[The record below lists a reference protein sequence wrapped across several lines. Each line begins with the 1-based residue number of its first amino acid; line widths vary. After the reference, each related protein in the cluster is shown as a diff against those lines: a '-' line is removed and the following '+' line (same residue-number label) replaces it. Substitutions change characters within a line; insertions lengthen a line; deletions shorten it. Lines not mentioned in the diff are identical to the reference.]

1 MPDKIE
7 LEKVCFKQGKAPL
20 LREISFSVKR
30 GDILVISGRSGE
42 GKSTLLEICVGLKR
56 PSSGRVLWDGQD
68 ISSFSR
74 RVLLEKRQSTGYVFQ
89 IHALIS
95 NHSVFENIALP
106 LRVRSGITDKEI
118 EKRVRKIM
126 DEFCLENIDGLFPEL
141 LSAGQLKSVAVA
153 RALISEPDML
163 LLDEPLSGLDPFTAR
178 KIMNVIYEHQN
189 RRKMSVIMVSHE
201 TDIWEGFL
209 TVKKALDKGWLVDS
223 SEQEG
228 VSGRRVHKERA
239 GVEIK

>member
-1 MPDKIE
+1 MGKKYGEKEILKDVNIIIERGDKIAF
-7 LEKVCFKQGKAPL
+7 VGKN
-20 LREISFSVKR
+20 
-30 GDILVISGRSGE
+30 GE
-42 GKSTLLEICVGLKR
+42 GKSTLLEICVGLKH

-74 RVLLEKRQSTGYVFQ
+74 KVLLEKRQSTGYVFQ

-106 LRVRSGITDKEI
+106 LRVRSGIADKEI

-126 DEFCLENIDGLFPEL
+126 DEFCLENIDGFFPEL
-141 LSAGQLKSVAVA
+141 LSAGQLKTVAVA

-163 LLDEPLSGLDPFTAR
+163 LLDEPLSGVDPFTAR

-201 TDIWEGFL
+201 TDLWEGFL
-209 TVKKALDKGWLVDS
+209 PVKKVLDKGRLVDS
-223 SEQEG
+223 SEQENTG
-228 VSGRRVHKERA
+228 GEY
-239 GVEIK
+239 IKSAQVLR